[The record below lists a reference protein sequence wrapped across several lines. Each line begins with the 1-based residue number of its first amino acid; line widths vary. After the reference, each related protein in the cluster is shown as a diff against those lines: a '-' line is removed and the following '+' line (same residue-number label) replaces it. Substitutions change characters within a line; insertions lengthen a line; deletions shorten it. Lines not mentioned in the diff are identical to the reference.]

1 VSLFLVTGGAG
12 FVGSNIVEELL
23 NRGERVRVLDNLST
37 GKRHN
42 LAFVE
47 RLQRPEPAFEFM
59 EGDIRH
65 LDTCRRACHGVDNVL
80 HQAAL
85 CSVPRSINDP
95 LASNDVNVCGT
106 LTVLM
111 AAREAGVKRVVHA
124 SSSSV
129 YGSSEVLPKTES
141 QAPSPVSPYAVSK
154 LAGEYYCQVFTKVF
168 GLETVILRYFNVFG
182 PRQDPSSQY
191 AAVVPRFIQLALDG
205 KPLEIHGDGLQSRDF
220 TYISNVVEANLQ
232 AAEAPDAV
240 GHVINI
246 ACGQTSS
253 VLQIADAIA
262 GALGKKLEYH
272 HTPARTGDVR
282 HSLADISKAQRLLGY
297 ETHVGVF
304 DGLRNTVA
312 YFQNVRARRG

>member
-1 VSLFLVTGGAG
+1 MSLFLVTGGAG
-12 FVGSNIVEELL
+12 FIGSNIVGELL
-23 NRGERVRVLDNLST
+23 NRGERVRVLDNLCT
-37 GKRHN
+37 GKRDN

-47 RLQRPEPAFEFM
+47 RLQRPAADFEFM

-65 LDTCRRACHGVDNVL
+65 LDTCRRACHGVDYVL

-95 LASNDVNVCGT
+95 SASNDVNVCGT

-111 AAREAGVKRVVHA
+111 AAREVGVKRVVHA

-129 YGSSEVLPKTES
+129 YGNSEVLPKTES

-191 AAVVPRFIQLALDG
+191 AAVIPRFIQLALDG
-205 KPLEIHGDGLQSRDF
+205 KPLQIHGDGLQSRDF
-220 TYISNVVEANLQ
+220 TYISNVVDANLQ
-232 AAEAPDAV
+232 AAEATDAI

-253 VLQIADAIA
+253 VLQLADAIA
-262 GALGKKLEYH
+262 STLGRKLEYH

-304 DGLRNTVA
+304 DGLRNTVT
-312 YFQNVRARRG
+312 YFQNVRARHG

>member
-1 VSLFLVTGGAG
+1 MGLFLVTGGAG
-12 FVGSNIVEELL
+12 FIGSNIVEELL

-37 GKRHN
+37 GKRDN

-47 RLQRPEPAFEFM
+47 RLQRPEAVFEFV

-95 LASNDVNVCGT
+95 SASNDVNVCGT

-154 LAGEYYCQVFTKVF
+154 IAGEYYCQVFTKVF

-205 KPLEIHGDGLQSRDF
+205 KPLQIHGDGLQSRDF
-220 TYISNVVEANLQ
+220 TYISNVVDANLR
-232 AAEAPDAV
+232 AAEAPDAI

-262 GALGKKLEYH
+262 STLGRKLEYH
-272 HTPARTGDVR
+272 HTPARAGDVR

-297 ETHVGVF
+297 ETHVGVL
-304 DGLRNTVA
+304 DGLRNTVT
-312 YFQNVRARRG
+312 YYQNVRARRG

>member
-1 VSLFLVTGGAG
+1 MSLFLVTGGAG
-12 FVGSNIVEELL
+12 FIGSNIVEELL
-23 NRGERVRVLDNLST
+23 KRGERVRVLDNLST
-37 GKRHN
+37 GKRDN

-47 RLQRPEPAFEFM
+47 GLQSPSASYEFM

-65 LDTCRRACHGVDNVL
+65 LDTCRRACHGIDYVL

-95 LASNDVNVCGT
+95 LVSNEVNVCGT

-129 YGSSEVLPKTES
+129 YGNSEILPKTES

-154 LAGEYYCQVFTKVF
+154 LAGECYCQVFTKVF
-168 GLETVILRYFNVFG
+168 DLETVILRYFNVFG

-191 AAVVPRFIQLALDG
+191 AAVVPRFIQLALDS

-220 TYISNVVEANLQ
+220 TYVRNVVDANLQ
-232 AAEAPDAV
+232 AAEAPDAI

-262 GALGKKLEYH
+262 STLGKKLEYH

-282 HSLADISKAQRLLGY
+282 DSLADISKAQRLLGY
-297 ETHVGVF
+297 ETHVGVL
-304 DGLRNTVA
+304 DGLRKTVA
-312 YFQNVRARRG
+312 YFQNLRERRR